1 MDFSTQY
8 SYQNTLYAP
17 IKEPAAKVSDACLFG
32 NRVGD
37 TIKEIIR
44 TRLHMTHTSDFFHG
58 IAHNCLAYLDT
69 FADILHSANLAQ
81 EYPPTSA
88 LGEEIED
95 LDKAFYVFTE
105 TLNDLKLAFYDFIA
119 VTDTRELK
127 AMSIKAEDILED
139 IDDDFAK
146 LITAWNQWKCDGSA
160 MSFDKWVDSYFNA
173 TEVED

>member
-8 SYQNTLYAP
+8 SYQNMLYAP
-17 IKEPAAKVSDACLFG
+17 IKEPAARVSDACLFG

-160 MSFDKWVDSYFNA
+160 LSFDKWVDSYFKS
-173 TEVED
+173 TEVD

>member
-8 SYQNTLYAP
+8 SYQNMLYAP

>member
-17 IKEPAAKVSDACLFG
+17 IKESAARVSDTCLFG

-139 IDDDFAK
+139 VDDDFAK

-160 MSFDKWVDSYFNA
+160 MSFDKWVDSYFKA

>member
-17 IKEPAAKVSDACLFG
+17 IKESAAKVSDACLFG

-37 TIKEIIR
+37 TVKEIIR

-105 TLNDLKLAFYDFIA
+105 TLNELKLAFYDFIS

-160 MSFDKWVDSYFNA
+160 MSFDKWVDSYFKA
-173 TEVED
+173 TEVDD

>member
-8 SYQNTLYAP
+8 SYQNMLYGP
-17 IKEPAAKVSDACLFG
+17 VKDPAARVSDACLFG

-44 TRLHMTHTSDFFHG
+44 TRLHMTHTSDFFHS
-58 IAHNCLAYLDT
+58 IAHNCLVYLDT

-95 LDKAFYVFTE
+95 LDKAFFVFTE

-146 LITAWNQWKCDGSA
+146 LITAWNQWKCNGSA
-160 MSFDKWVDSYFNA
+160 MSFDKWVDSYFKA
-173 TEVED
+173 TEVEG

>member
-17 IKEPAAKVSDACLFG
+17 IKEPATRVSDACLFG

-105 TLNDLKLAFYDFIA
+105 TLNDLKLAFYDFIS

-160 MSFDKWVDSYFNA
+160 MSFDKWVDSYFKA
-173 TEVED
+173 TEVDD

>member
-17 IKEPAAKVSDACLFG
+17 IKEPAARVSDACLFG

-160 MSFDKWVDSYFNA
+160 MSFDKWVDSYFKA
-173 TEVED
+173 TEVDD

>member
-1 MDFSTQY
+1 MDFSTEY
-8 SYQNTLYAP
+8 SYQNTFYARL
-17 IKEPAAKVSDACLFG
+17 KDPAARVSDACLFG

-44 TRLHMTHTSDFFHG
+44 VRLHMTHTSDFFHG
-58 IAHNCLAYLDT
+58 IAHNCLAHLDE
-69 FADILHSANLAQ
+69 FADILHSANLEQ
-81 EYPPTSA
+81 QYPPTSA

-105 TLNDLKLAFYDFIA
+105 TLKDLKNALYDFIA
-119 VTDTRELK
+119 AADTRELK

-139 IDDDFAK
+139 VDDDFAK

-160 MSFDKWVDSYFNA
+160 MSFDKWVDSYFKS
-173 TEVED
+173 TEVD